1 MANNGNLKPFKKKDP
16 RINKNGRPKSFDA
29 LRTLAQ
35 EIAHE
40 VAQSKEQDVIINGKK
55 ATITEVILRQWAQ
68 SKNPKLQ
75 QQFIEVTYGK
85 VPTPVEH
92 TGKDGN
98 AITIRVEYA
107 NADTD
112 AT

>member
-1 MANNGNLKPFKKKDP
+1 MANPTGKGGFRTRKHQ
-16 RINKNGRPKSFDA
+16 INKNGRPKSFDA

>member
-1 MANNGNLKPFKKKDP
+1 VANNGNLKPFKKKDP

-40 VAQSKEQDVIINGKK
+40 TAQHNGQDAVINGHKV
-55 ATITEVILRQWAQ
+55 TRTEIILRQWAI

-75 QQFIEVTYGK
+75 QQFMEVTYGK